1 MLTKSR
7 LIVKLKMQVKVQV
20 YYHITHVDVTNVTK
34 SNRSTL
40 LPQRPRTTPVVINR
54 DLFKLMFPS
63 LYKNIKGSLKKC

>member
-7 LIVKLKMQVKVQV
+7 LIVKLKIQVKVQV

-40 LPQRPRTTPVVINR
+40 LPQRPRTTPVVIKR

-63 LYKNIKGSLKKC
+63 L